1 MCQPDYPEV
10 GPQLQPVPDQ
20 LPAYKDSMLLD
31 NNSKQKMLDLLIY
44 YKALVGLCK
53 YDRYKLD
60 IFARES
66 MLDW

>member
-1 MCQPDYPEV
+1 
-10 GPQLQPVPDQ
+10 
-20 LPAYKDSMLLD
+20 MLLD

-60 IFARES
+60 IIAGES